1 MKYIN
6 KKTSQDYDQI
16 KITDLEVFANH
27 GVFSEENKLGQK
39 FLVSAVLY
47 TDTRKAGK
55 TDDLTASIH
64 YGEVSAF
71 ITKYM
76 KEHTYQL
83 LERVAETLAEE
94 MLKSISGLCKIDLE
108 IKKPWAP
115 VGLPLKTVSVKISRE
130 WHTTYIAL
138 GSNIG
143 DSETYLNEAVE
154 KIGQIPTCTVEKV
167 SSYLVTEPYGVTDQP
182 DFLNACLK
190 MRTLL
195 YPEELLKELNR
206 IEKEAGRERIIHWG
220 PRTLDLDIL
229 LYDDIV
235 LEEDDLCIPHVE
247 MHKRSFVLEPLAEIA
262 PYKRHPVYG
271 KTVREMLE
279 EIQTQL

>member
-1 MKYIN
+1 M
-6 KKTSQDYDQI
+6 
-16 KITDLEVFANH
+16 
-27 GVFSEENKLGQK
+27 
-39 FLVSAVLY
+39 
-47 TDTRKAGK
+47 
-55 TDDLTASIH
+55 
-64 YGEVSAF
+64 
-71 ITKYM
+71 
-76 KEHTYQL
+76 
-83 LERVAETLAEE
+83 
-94 MLKSISGLCKIDLE
+94 
-108 IKKPWAP
+108 
-115 VGLPLKTVSVKISRE
+115 KISRE

-235 LEEDDLCIPHVE
+235 LEEDDFCIPHVE

-279 EIQTQL
+279 EIQAQL

>member
-27 GVFSEENKLGQK
+27 GVFPEENKLGQK

-279 EIQTQL
+279 EIQEQL

>member
-6 KKTSQDYDQI
+6 KKTSQDYEQI

-279 EIQTQL
+279 EIQAQL